1 MTIAVAT
8 LHNYS
13 YKELADYTF
22 TKNLEP
28 YCNLHGYKII
38 CKNTDLPGDRSIYF
52 EKIKIMRDAMEDSS
66 IEWIWW
72 LDCDAIVTNYHIK
85 LDSIIDNQYDIIISS
100 DWNGINCGS
109 FLVKNSNRGK
119 AWLDMIYS
127 FRDVPRY
134 KNHQWPEQAVMMET
148 AHLYTDIMKVVPQ
161 KTLNS
166 YYYSLY
172 MPEEHLWR
180 DRLNTNGNW
189 TVGDFVIHFPGMPNI
204 TRMEYIK
211 IFLQLSVLKPE

>member
-1 MTIAVAT
+1 
-8 LHNYS
+8 
-13 YKELADYTF
+13 
-22 TKNLEP
+22 
-28 YCNLHGYKII
+28 
-38 CKNTDLPGDRSIYF
+38 
-52 EKIKIMRDAMEDSS
+52 MRDAFEDSS

-72 LDCDAIVTNYHIK
+72 LDCDAIVTNFHIK
-85 LDSIIDNQYDIIISS
+85 LESIIDNQYDIIMAS

-109 FLVKNSNRGK
+109 FLVRNSDRGK

-134 KNHQWPEQAVMMET
+134 KNHKWPEQAAMMET
-148 AHLYTDIMKVVPQ
+148 AHLYTDILKVVPQ
-161 KTLNS
+161 KILNS

-172 MPEEHLWR
+172 IPEEYLWK
-180 DRLNTNGNW
+180 DRLDTNGNW

-211 IFLQLSVLKPE
+211 LFLQLSVLKPE